1 MTEQHPVRPFRPPW
15 WLRGPHAQTLGG
27 RYLRRNRSFPA
38 TRERLETPDGDFVD
52 LDFARAVAADPA
64 APRVVVLHGLEGCS
78 RSSYVGNTLQELHAR
93 GMQGVALNFRSCSGE
108 MNRTARFYHAG
119 DTGDLRL
126 VLRHLRTRYP
136 EAPLGA
142 VGFSLGGNVLLKY
155 LGEEG
160 ADAVRVLHAAVAI
173 SVPFDLAAGADKLER
188 GMGRIYTRYFMRK
201 LLRKSEAKHALLE
214 PRCDLPRVRGART
227 LRAFDDAATA
237 PLHGFS
243 GAEEYYR
250 DSSSGPFLAGIR
262 VPTLL
267 LHSLDDPFLPESSVP
282 RRAIRDN
289 PALID
294 GVVKGGGHVGF
305 VTGTPREPLF
315 WAEREAAR
323 FLARAL
329 LGMLDPDLPPVGLT
343 PREGGESTGNE
354 EANG

>member
-1 MTEQHPVRPFRPPW
+1 MSERHPLRPFRPPW

-27 RYLRRNRSFPA
+27 RYLRRSRTFPV

-52 LDFARAVAADPA
+52 LDFAPSAGADPA
-64 APRVVVLHGLEGCS
+64 TPRVVVLH
-78 RSSYVGNTLQELHAR
+78 
-93 GMQGVALNFRSCSGE
+93 
-108 MNRTARFYHAG
+108 
-119 DTGDLRL
+119 
-126 VLRHLRTRYP
+126 HLRARYP
-136 EAPLGA
+136 EAALGA

-155 LGEEG
+155 LDEEG
-160 ADAVRVLHAAVAI
+160 ADAGRVLRAAVAV
-173 SVPFDLAAGADKLER
+173 SVPFDLAAGAHKLER

-214 PRCDLPRVRGART
+214 SRCDLPRVRGART

-250 DSSSGPFLAGIR
+250 ESSSARFLASIR

-267 LHSLDDPFLPESSVP
+267 LHSLDDPFLPEQSVP
-282 RRAIRDN
+282 RQAIRDN

-294 GVVKGGGHVGF
+294 GVVPGGGHVGF
-305 VTGTPREPLF
+305 VAGTPREPLF

-323 FLARAL
+323 FLAGELEVRV
-329 LGMLDPDLPPVGLT
+329 DPDLPPMGLT
-343 PREGGESTGNE
+343 LPRGGEPTGND